1 MNYKLLMIDKIRKV
15 IKMIFNRN
23 KPIIGSPIEQPS
35 QELIKN
41 TLGLH
46 NASLDDALKYGGEL
60 TRSAIGAMDLQF
72 TKKNII
78 VDTKVH
84 MLLPGMC
91 PAIPGWHNDGVPRGD
106 SLDPTIKKEP
116 NIHAQEDIDSPIFH
130 LLVTGE
136 SCLTSFIKERNI
148 ELEVPNV
155 PSSKLYQMVSNQIEE
170 KLNNAE
176 ITSYEAPSCA
186 PVMWDWWEVHTGT
199 FAKSH
204 EWRFLIRVTESDIQ
218 EPKTDLRDVIRTQ
231 QQGYMPIN
239 FGW

>member
-1 MNYKLLMIDKIRKV
+1 MKKLS
-15 IKMIFNRN
+15 FNRN
-23 KPIIGSPIEQPS
+23 ELTFGKTIEQPS

-46 NASLDDALKYGGEL
+46 NASLEDALKYGGEL
-60 TRSAIGAMDLQF
+60 TRAAIGAMNLSM

-91 PAIPGWHNDGVPRGD
+91 PAIPGWHTDGVPRGN
-106 SLDPTIKKEP
+106 SLDPTVKQEP
-116 NIHAQEDIDSPIFH
+116 NIHAQEEIDSPIFH

-136 SCLTSFIKERNI
+136 SCLTQFIKEKNVS
-148 ELEVPNV
+148 LNVPEN
-155 PSSKLYQMVSNQIEE
+155 PSSKLYQMVSKQVNE
-170 KLNNAE
+170 KVASGELTAF
-176 ITSYEAPSCA
+176 SAPSCTA
-186 PVMWDWWEVHTGT
+186 VTWDWWELHTGVPAT
-199 FAKSH
+199 KH

-218 EPKTDLRDVIRTQ
+218 EPKTDLREIIRTQ
-231 QQGYMPIN
+231 QQGYMPLE